1 MPPATSG
8 SSPLTRGALV
18 RQALSRPPVGIIPA
32 HAGSTLPRQPV
43 VQAVP
48 DHPRSRG
55 EHGLPDTV
63 QWTAKGS
70 SPLTRGA
77 LLRSRHH
84 PSKLGIIP
92 AHAGSTLVGW
102 RWRRSWMDHP
112 RSRGEHLMARIRTI
126 KPEGSSPL
134 TRGALGFTSGAFVH
148 LGIIPAHAGSTGAAS
163 APTESTTDH
172 PRSRGEHRGDMRYK
186 ISTLGSSPLTRG
198 APPSAACLAT
208 FTGII
213 PAHAGSTTF
222 DPERGKR
229 CGDHPRSRGEHRT

>member
-1 MPPATSG
+1 MD
-8 SSPLTRGALV
+8 
-18 RQALSRPPVGIIPA
+18 RQWIIPA
-32 HAGSTLPRQPV
+32 HAGSTTAFKAPSL
-43 VQAVP
+43 QA
-48 DHPRSRG
+48 R
-55 EHGLPDTV
+55 
-63 QWTAKGS
+63 
-70 SPLTRGA
+70 
-77 LLRSRHH
+77 
-84 PSKLGIIP
+84 
-92 AHAGSTLVGW
+92 
-102 RWRRSWMDHP
+102 DHP

-208 FTGII
+208 FAGII
-213 PAHAGSTTF
+213 PAHAGSTGLVAGHG
-222 DPERGKR
+222 PGGR
-229 CGDHPRSRGEHRT
+229 DHPRSRGEHEGRRQNMTVKVGSSPLTRGARP